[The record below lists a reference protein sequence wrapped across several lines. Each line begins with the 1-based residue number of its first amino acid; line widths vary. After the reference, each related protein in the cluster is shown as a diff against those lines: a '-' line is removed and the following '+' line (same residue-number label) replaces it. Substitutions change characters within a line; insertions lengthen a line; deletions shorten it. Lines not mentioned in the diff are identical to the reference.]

1 MMGKRASLVAGVLVI
16 AMVAGGLVVYRMG
29 RPPSGPDV
37 SSSAARG
44 VVVDGAAD
52 GARPGDSAAS
62 RTPGGSLLGTSP
74 GSGANPGASNAPASG
89 AAPGAAST
97 AIPPAGTPP
106 GAVATSPVAAPS
118 ARPQG
123 GDRGAP
129 GGPPGGG
136 FDMHRPTPVQ
146 AAVARKGSIE
156 VTIGALGTMTARN
169 TATVR
174 SRVDGLLTQILFRE
188 GQTVKAGDVLA
199 QIDPR
204 PYQVALDQVQG
215 QLQRDQAL
223 LDNARVDLQ
232 RYRGLLAKDSIA
244 KQQVDAQAALVRQYE
259 GTVLADK
266 GQVDNARLQLSFTKI
281 TAPISGRLGLR
292 QVDLGNMVRASDTT
306 GLVVITETQPIT
318 AVFAIPADHLP
329 SVMRRLGAGQTLS
342 VEAWSADGHTALAT
356 GKLISVDNQIDTTT
370 GTVKLKAEFANRD
383 NALFPNQFFNA
394 RLVVD
399 TRDDVVLIPAAA
411 VQRGSQGTFVY
422 RIDEGLVK
430 VVVVQAGTTSGG
442 RVEVLE
448 GLSAGDQVVIDG
460 VDRLR
465 DGAKVEVI
473 ALQPASGAGAAP
485 RATARAGAPPNGR

>member
-1 MMGKRASLVAGVLVI
+1 MMGKRASRVAG
-16 AMVAGGLVVYRMG
+16 ALVV
-29 RPPSGPDV
+29 
-37 SSSAARG
+37 
-44 VVVDGAAD
+44 
-52 GARPGDSAAS
+52 
-62 RTPGGSLLGTSP
+62 
-74 GSGANPGASNAPASG
+74 
-89 AAPGAAST
+89 
-97 AIPPAGTPP
+97 
-106 GAVATSPVAAPS
+106 AVAAAGLYAYKAERLPWQAATPSPAAN
-118 ARPQG
+118 G
-123 GDRGAP
+123 GAHPAP
-129 GGPPGGG
+129 GGPGTGTGAGTGAAPAPGAGPGSAAGGSPGGGPPADSPPGGNRGTPGRPPGG
-136 FDMHRPTPVQ
+136 FDMNRPTPVQ

-156 VTIGALGTMTARN
+156 VTIGALGTITARN

-204 PYQVALDQVQG
+204 PYQVALDQAQG
-215 QLQRDQAL
+215 QLLRDQAL
-223 LDNARVDLQ
+223 LDNARVDLE

-244 KQQVDAQAALVRQYE
+244 KQQVDAQVALVRQYE
-259 GTVLADK
+259 GTVVADK

-329 SVMRRLGAGQTLS
+329 AVMRRLGAGQTLQ
-342 VEAWSADGHTALAT
+342 VEAWSADGRTSLGT
-356 GKLISVDNQIDTTT
+356 GKLVSVDNQIDTTT

-399 TRDDVVLIPAAA
+399 TRDDVVLIPPAA

-430 VVVVQAGTTSGG
+430 VVVIKTGTTSSS

-465 DGAKVEVI
+465 EGAKVEVVRP
-473 ALQPASGAGAAP
+473 QPRAGGAANGAGGGASNGAAGAAAGGETRGEAGTGP
-485 RATARAGAPPNGR
+485 AGAAGERRRGSRPSGS